1 MNDWSKACN
10 RWRKSHTSHWLL
22 AVMLI
27 FVTGAGEV
35 SANAGQ
41 APEAPKKEWSISPIL
56 GVHQPSL
63 KGINEGVFQAPFAA
77 TSELAASTGAN
88 DSLLFT
94 FPNPLPELGP
104 SGYAG
109 FEFEWAMTP
118 RTNWIAGFGTWE
130 GNSSAI
136 ASGPMPFQR
145 GYTDT
150 IFQRKASVSYNE
162 VYFGTRYNILF
173 KPKQYRIYGRFTLNT
188 LFDID
193 YRENQLFQFK
203 IEDGLIVTRSIIV
216 EGRTTAALT
225 TQTGIGAEYYIG
237 DRFSLSLEADIT
249 LSTRKFYLSTSAYN
263 TDFADN
269 DGYLLFFGTVDPDPY
284 GRLEYLTISEDN
296 TTEYNP
302 MKLEVNGW
310 KLLFRV
316 SMFY

>member
-1 MNDWSKACN
+1 MTYLGRFYGQKKGRHLTLHSRLVAAIMLAWS
-10 RWRKSHTSHWLL
+10 
-22 AVMLI
+22 VQ
-27 FVTGAGEV
+27 V
-35 SANAGQ
+35 SA
-41 APEAPKKEWSISPIL
+41 APSPPPSPPQKEWSISPIL
-56 GVHQPSL
+56 GVHQPNL
-63 KGINEGVFQAPFAA
+63 KGLNEGVFNSPFAA
-77 TSELAASTGAN
+77 TSELAAGTGAN
-88 DSLLFT
+88 NSLLFT

-118 RTNWIAGFGTWE
+118 KTNWIAGFGTWE
-130 GNSSAI
+130 GNSSAMT
-136 ASGPMPFQR
+136 SGSMPFQR

-150 IFQRKASVSYNE
+150 IFQRSASISYNE
-162 VYFGTRYNILF
+162 VYFGARYNLF
-173 KPKQYRIYGRFTLNT
+173 FSPKRYRIYGRLTLNT

-216 EGRTTAALT
+216 EGRSTAALA

-237 DRFSLSLEADIT
+237 DRFSLSVEAGIT
-249 LSTRKFYLSTSAYN
+249 LSVRKFYLSTSAYN

-269 DGYLLFFGTVDPDPY
+269 DGYLLFFGTIDPDPY
-284 GRLEYLTISEDN
+284 GRLEYLTIADDD

-302 MKLEVNGW
+302 MKLEIDGW